1 MNFLNEILNIFWIK
15 SVINF
20 PEIVSLRF
28 VIMFIVMGKI
38 TFEYRDSLY
47 RFSIFYVD
55 FVVFFSRYID

>member
-15 SVINF
+15 SMINF

-28 VIMFIVMGKI
+28 VIMFIIMGKV
-38 TFEYRDSLY
+38 TFEYRDPLY